1 MNTDTFK
8 PLPGKRPGLA
18 QQKMRG
24 FGRLVCAPLLLAT
37 AISPALAQNAS
48 ERLTAIPV
56 ADQVQSSIGT
66 LEYKDGAP
74 SKETTAKAYDYLD
87 RMHGVESFIN
97 AYRGASTMS
106 IFKGMN
112 EAGIPNNTALIFSEL
127 MDSKSLFLTAN
138 ADVVYF
144 WVNLEFPDGP
154 LVIETPPQSLGV
166 IDDMWF
172 RWVTDFGFPGPD
184 RGEGGKYL
192 LVPPG
197 YEGELP
203 TYGYSV
209 HKVRTTRALVLGRS
223 FLTQGDPKP
232 TADLIKKTLK
242 IYPYLP
248 GGLGTSI
255 ASALQGEATL
265 ARSKDHKLDWAFL
278 RPQSPAKFVE
288 GTGKVINTIPPTD
301 TSYYEL
307 INELVQQEP
316 TDALDPEIMGS
327 LAAIG
332 IVKGKPFKPDA
343 RMKNILTDAAAIGTA
358 VSRTLNWR
366 PREAE
371 GFFYYPDSAWMN
383 MLFVGGYDFDAPPPE
398 VSADGTITVNPTT
411 GARKLNARTAMLYYA
426 TGITPAMIM
435 RLTGIGSQ
443 YLGAFMDSEGN
454 YFDGG
459 KTYKVTL
466 PKGIPE
472 EKFWSIT
479 LYDNQTRSMLA
490 TPQLYPRAGSQSYPG
505 SAAVANR
512 DGTTTIYFGPEKPAD
527 VADGNWIQTVPGK
540 GWNTLLRLYSPL
552 EPFFTKTWR
561 PSEIEPVKQARS

>member
-1 MNTDTFK
+1 MMGYIRNTGADKTCGQTRRT
-8 PLPGKRPGLA
+8 LLA
-18 QQKMRG
+18 L
-24 FGRLVCAPLLLAT
+24 GRLVCGPALLAM
-37 AISPALAQNAS
+37 AMNPALAQTAPD
-48 ERLTAIPV
+48 RLKAIPTP
-56 ADQVQSSIGT
+56 DQLPSSLGT
-66 LEYKDGAP
+66 LEFTDGAP
-74 SKETTAKAYDYLD
+74 SAETAARAYDYLD
-87 RMHGVESFIN
+87 RMHAVESFVN

-106 IFKGMN
+106 IFKGMK
-112 EAGIPNNTALIFSEL
+112 EAGIPNNTALIFSDL

-138 ADVVYF
+138 ADVIYF
-144 WVNLEFPDGP
+144 WVNLEFTEGP

-197 YEGELP
+197 YKGELP
-203 TYGYSV
+203 TYGYIV
-209 HKVRTTRALVLGRS
+209 RKVRTNRAMVLGRS
-223 FLTQGDPKP
+223 FLANEDPKP
-232 TADLIKKTLK
+232 TVELIRKTLK

-255 ASALQGEATL
+255 ASALEGKATL
-265 ARSKDHKLDWAFL
+265 ARSKDNKLDWAFL
-278 RPQSPAKFVE
+278 RPEPPATFIE
-288 GTGKVINTIPPTD
+288 GTGKVINTIPPSD
-301 TSYYEL
+301 FSYYEL
-307 INELVQQEP
+307 LNELVQQEP

-332 IVKGKPFKPDA
+332 IAKGKPFKPDA
-343 RMKNILTDAAAIGTA
+343 RMKDILIDAAAIGTA

-366 PREAE
+366 PRDSE
-371 GFFYYPDSAWMN
+371 GFYYYPDSAWMN

-411 GARKLNARTAMLYYA
+411 GARKLNARTAMFYYA

-443 YLGAFMDSEGN
+443 YLGAFFDSNGD

-479 LYDNQTRSMLA
+479 AYDNQTRSMLA
-490 TPQLYPRAGSQSYPG
+490 TPQLYPRAGSQNYPG
-505 SAAVANR
+505 PAAVTSR
-512 DGTTTIYFGPEKPAD
+512 DGSTTVFFGPEKPAD
-527 VADGNWIQTVPGK
+527 AAAGNWIQTTPGK
-540 GWNTLLRLYSPL
+540 GWNMLLRLYSPL

-561 PSEIEPVKQARS
+561 PSEVEPVK